1 MKKVITL
8 FGAAICLSFTQ
19 HPKAPVTT
27 PSQAA
32 STVKPAAAKF
42 LDFPRGISW
51 SIAYFKDLPMVTLNW
66 PAFTQG
72 GLGPVPFTFQGVTQ
86 YVDPTTTTWTYWV
99 TTLTANTSY
108 TMVIGGV
115 NYYFYWN
122 GSSGNCIITGHD

>member
-8 FGAAICLSFTQ
+8 FGAAVCLSFTQ
-19 HPKAPVTT
+19 HPKVPVATHAPSASAT
-27 PSQAA
+27 AA
-32 STVKPAAAKF
+32 VRQ
-42 LDFPRGISW
+42 LDFPRGINW

-99 TTLTANTSY
+99 TSLTANTSY
-108 TMVIGGV
+108 TMSIAGV

-122 GSSGNCIITGHD
+122 GSSGNCIITGHN